1 MLKNKRIEKNYR
13 RNSSLK
19 MVVAGVGGPAGVPIE
34 IAHIASLSLNRY
46 PATPPSTKP
55 VALCSV
61 LHSQPSSK
69 NLPALKHPLCVKTSF
84 PKKIYVKFRTYGLGP
99 LFSGP

>member
-19 MVVAGVGGPAGVPIE
+19 MVVAGVGGPAGVPIK

-46 PATPPSTKP
+46 LATPPSTKTCRFMLSFAQSAKLQKLTSP
-55 VALCSV
+55 KT
-61 LHSQPSSK
+61 P
-69 NLPALKHPLCVKTSF
+69 PLCLKLVF
-84 PKKIYVKFRTYGLGP
+84 PKKFM
-99 LFSGP
+99 

>member
-46 PATPPSTKP
+46 PATPRQQNLSLYAQFCT
-55 VALCSV
+55 V
-61 LHSQPSSK
+61 SQAP
-69 NLPALKHPLCVKTSF
+69 KTY
-84 PKKIYVKFRTYGLGP
+84 PP
-99 LFSGP
+99 